1 MAETRGA
8 AIVKKAEVKEQRT
21 DLVKSKRKVL
31 NDLVKSMEPQIA
43 KALPSVITPDRF
55 SRIVLSAISTNPKLA
70 ECTAQSFLG
79 AMMTAAQMGLEVN
92 TPTGM
97 CYLIPYNDR
106 KNGVTVCQFQI
117 GYKGLIN
124 LFYRDPNAQSIEA
137 HTVYD
142 NDVFEYELGLDAKLR
157 HVPART
163 NRGEAIAYY
172 AIFRT
177 KNGGYGF
184 EVMSREDAEEHRK
197 RYSKAYNS
205 PWDTSFD
212 EMAKKTV
219 LKRALKY
226 APISSDLMQA
236 VVYDENAR
244 NINPADANDDVIEY
258 IDITDESAE
267 DNES

>member
-8 AIVKKAEVKEQRT
+8 AILRKAAETTQR
-21 DLVKSKRKVL
+21 
-31 NDLVKSMEPQIA
+31 NDLAKMKRNELNGLVSRMQPQIA
-43 KALPSVITPDRF
+43 KALPSVITPERF
-55 SRIVLSAISTNPKLA
+55 TRIVLSAISTNPKLS
-70 ECTAQSFLG
+70 ECSTQSFLG
-79 AMMTAAQMGLEVN
+79 SMMTAAQLGLEPN
-92 TPTGM
+92 TPTGQA
-97 CYLIPYNDR
+97 YLIPYGN
-106 KNGVTVCQFQI
+106 VCQFQL

-137 HTVYD
+137 HVVYE
-142 NDVFEYELGLDAKLR
+142 NDTFEYELGLDAKLR
-157 HVPART
+157 HVPARS
-163 NRGEAIAYY
+163 NRGDAVAYY

-184 EVMSREDAEEHRK
+184 EVMSREDVEEHR
-197 RYSKAYNS
+197 RRFSKARNS

-236 VVYDENAR
+236 IVYDENAR
-244 NINPADANDDVIEY
+244 NINPADTNEDAIEY

-267 DNES
+267 DAT